1 MTATTGMRMRG
12 RAAIG
17 RSCSGMTA
25 LLHARI
31 GGVAPCVRAVIQDW
45 MVSPDIGVV
54 QESARRR
61 FAAERSNRSSGNVS
75 DLRASAHEPTA

>member
-31 GGVAPCVRAVIQDW
+31 GGVAPGVRAVIQDW
-45 MVSPDIGVV
+45 TVSPYIGVV
-54 QESARRR
+54 Q
-61 FAAERSNRSSGNVS
+61 
-75 DLRASAHEPTA
+75 